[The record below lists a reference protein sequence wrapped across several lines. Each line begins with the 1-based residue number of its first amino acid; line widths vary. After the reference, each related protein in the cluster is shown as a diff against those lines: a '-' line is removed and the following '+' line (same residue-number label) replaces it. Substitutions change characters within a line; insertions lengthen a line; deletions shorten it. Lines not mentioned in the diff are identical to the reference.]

1 MQVNDPATGAA
12 RPVRTP
18 PRSSSARSSLGVAV
32 AAVILTGTVLA
43 SCSGSSPGQG
53 EPATSASNSP
63 STQPAPSAAIKVGV
77 IATRTGVG
85 AGDFAT
91 FIPGMQAYF
100 DMVDKQGGIDG
111 RKLVLAD
118 NLDDGGDPT
127 TFSQLAHTLIE
138 QDGDF
143 AAFISTFWFTP
154 NLFAETKIPTYGYNV
169 SGNWAGPDNLF
180 AAGGSIQDYH
190 ALAAPI
196 AYLVKRSHAT
206 SVALISYGQGI
217 PGSYPACSTTASDLS
232 KGGIKV
238 SYADFD
244 ASLGGSFTSAVQQ
257 MVQHGSNFL
266 VSCIEGS
273 DDVTLARAIQ
283 QYGLKI
289 HQLWLN
295 GYDQSLLDQYGSPM
309 QGVYVDANGFVP
321 FAAAADFPGDYPGL
335 ERYLSAMR
343 TYEPQHVTDQLS
355 MQGWQSAAL
364 LAAGIKAA
372 GNDVTQQ
379 NVIAQTNRIT
389 DFTSGGITEIV
400 NWANAHTTQT
410 FPVCPSFVQVQGTKF
425 VPVVRQGHQ
434 VFICFGQ
441 HVNLLNP
448 VPVAA
453 PPGTPG
459 G

>member
-1 MQVNDPATGAA
+1 ML
-12 RPVRTP
+12 
-18 PRSSSARSSLGVAV
+18 RSPSGVGF
-32 AAVILTGTVLA
+32 AAVLVMAAALS
-43 SCSGSSPGQG
+43 SCSGGTSTPTAQDTTPPG
-53 EPATSASNSP
+53 SNSVPSGP
-63 STQPAPSAAIKVGV
+63 STAIKVGV

-85 AGDFAT
+85 AGDFET

-100 DMVDKQGGIDG
+100 NMVDKQGGIDG
-111 RKLVLAD
+111 RNLVLAY
-118 NLDDGGDPT
+118 NLDDGGDPA
-127 TFSQLAHTLIE
+127 TFSQLSHTLVE
-138 QDGDF
+138 QDNAF

-169 SGNWAGPDNLF
+169 SGNWAGPGNLF

-196 AYLVKRSHAT
+196 AYLMKKAHAS
-206 SVALISYGQGI
+206 SVAVISYGQGI
-217 PGSYPACSTTASDLS
+217 PGSYPACTTAASDLT

-244 ASLGGSFTSAVQQ
+244 ASLGASFTSAVQQ
-257 MVQHGSNFL
+257 IAQHGSDFL
-266 VSCIEGS
+266 VSCMEGS
-273 DDVTLARAIQ
+273 DNVTLARAIQ
-283 QYGLKI
+283 QYGIRI

-295 GYDQSLLDQYGSPM
+295 GYDQDLLDQYQSLM

-321 FAAAADFPGDYPGL
+321 FAAAADFPGHYPGL
-335 ERYLSAMR
+335 QTYLTTMK

-389 DFTSGGITEIV
+389 DFTAGGLTDRRRLDQ
-400 NWANAHTTQT
+400 AHTTQS
-410 FPVCPSFVQVQGTKF
+410 FPNCPSFVQVDGSKF

-434 VFICFGQ
+434 VFICFDQ
-441 HVNLLNP
+441 HVNLLHP

-453 PPGTPG
+453 PAGTPG
-459 G
+459 A

>member
-1 MQVNDPATGAA
+1 MSEPVETVATKRHAVVRLRSGIALAA
-12 RPVRTP
+12 V
-18 PRSSSARSSLGVAV
+18 LVVAV
-32 AAVILTGTVLA
+32 AVS
-43 SCSGSSPGQG
+43 SCSNGTPTPSPTG
-53 EPATSASNSP
+53 SP
-63 STQPAPSAAIKVGV
+63 STSKPGGPASGTPIKVGV

-85 AGDFAT
+85 AGDFET

-100 DMVDKQGGIDG
+100 NMVDKQGGING
-111 RKLVLAD
+111 RKLVLAY
-118 NLDDGGDPT
+118 NLDDGGDPA
-127 TFSQLAHTLIE
+127 TFSQLSHTLIE
-138 QDGDF
+138 QDGAF

-154 NLFAETKIPTYGYNV
+154 NLFAETNIPTYGYNV

-196 AYLVKRSHAT
+196 AYLMKKVHAS

-217 PGSYPACSTTASDLS
+217 PGSYPACTTAAADLG

-238 SYADFD
+238 SYADYD

-257 MVQHGSNFL
+257 IAQHGSDFL
-266 VSCIEGS
+266 VSCMEGS
-273 DDVTLARAIQ
+273 DNVTLARAIQ
-283 QYGLKI
+283 QYGIKI

-295 GYDQSLLDQYGSPM
+295 GYDQDLLDQYRSLM

-321 FAAAADFPGDYPGL
+321 FAAATDFPGHYPGL
-335 ERYLSAMR
+335 QTYLTTMKA
-343 TYEPQHVTDQLS
+343 YEPQHVTDQLS

-372 GNDVTQQ
+372 GSHVTQQ

-389 DFTSGGITEIV
+389 DFTAGGLTAV
-400 NWANAHTTQT
+400 VDWTQAHTTQS
-410 FPVCPSFVQVQGTKF
+410 FPNCPSFVQVAGSTF
-425 VPVVRQGHQ
+425 VPVVRLGHQ
-434 VFICFGQ
+434 VFICFDQ
-441 HVNLLNP
+441 HVNLSNP
-448 VPVAA
+448 VPVTA

-459 G
+459 A